1 MQQIFGGRPD
11 PDLLFRQL
19 VSDSYSY
26 FYGSSQSASQIMR
39 QNVTMNALKEGIT
52 SNAARN
58 GDTASLVN
66 LATTSSMEKQRLAHV
81 SIGHVTMRNLP
92 MVQTILTG
100 IAIGIFPLLVLA
112 AVFNKLTLS
121 VLKGYVFALM
131 WLQTW
136 PLLYAI
142 LNSAMTFYAKMNG
155 APVVLSELS
164 QIQLKYS
171 DLAST
176 AGYLSAMIPRCHG

>member
-1 MQQIFGGRPD
+1 VQQIFGGRPD

-39 QNVTMNALKEGIT
+39 QNVTINALKEGIT

-92 MVQTILTG
+92 MVQTI
-100 IAIGIFPLLVLA
+100 
-112 AVFNKLTLS
+112 
-121 VLKGYVFALM
+121 
-131 WLQTW
+131 
-136 PLLYAI
+136 
-142 LNSAMTFYAKMNG
+142 
-155 APVVLSELS
+155 
-164 QIQLKYS
+164 
-171 DLAST
+171 
-176 AGYLSAMIPRCHG
+176 

>member
-1 MQQIFGGRPD
+1 D

-39 QNVTMNALKEGIT
+39 QNVTINALKEGIT

-81 SIGHVTMRNLP
+81 SIGHVTM
-92 MVQTILTG
+92 
-100 IAIGIFPLLVLA
+100 
-112 AVFNKLTLS
+112 
-121 VLKGYVFALM
+121 
-131 WLQTW
+131 
-136 PLLYAI
+136 
-142 LNSAMTFYAKMNG
+142 
-155 APVVLSELS
+155 
-164 QIQLKYS
+164 
-171 DLAST
+171 
-176 AGYLSAMIPRCHG
+176 